1 MKLFKMISWRPSLAM
16 LVAASSASF
25 LAAAQ
30 SVKSPPRTKTVDV
43 VEKIH
48 GVAIADPY
56 RWLED
61 QNSPETRAWIEEQN
75 RYTES
80 LLNSLPWR
88 EPIRKRLEQ
97 LLRVDSIGIPIARGG
112 RYFFMKRRAEQNQA
126 AIYMREGPAGKDQV
140 LVDPNSMSPDQTVS
154 VNIVAVSDDGK
165 LLAYGTR
172 QGGEDEI
179 TITFMD
185 VDSRRELQDRMPKG
199 RYFGIAI
206 KPDKSGFYYS
216 RFGPQGSRV
225 YYHAMGSDPA
235 KDQEIF
241 GSGYGPGQIISAS
254 LSEDGRRLMISVSHG
269 ASGDHVEIYLQ
280 DLKAKGPM
288 VRITG
293 DLKAGFSGSI
303 AGDALYLRTN
313 WQAPN
318 WRIVAVDLADPAP
331 ERWRTIVPE
340 SSSVISGFSLAGG
353 KIFVNYVEN
362 VSSRIKVFDPSG
374 KHIRDIA
381 LPSLGSAS
389 GVFGR
394 WGDDEA
400 FYSFNSF
407 AQPATIYRYHISSGK
422 QEVWARINVPIE
434 SDQIEVKQV
443 WYESKDGTRV
453 PMFVVHRKGLKL
465 DGQRPTLLTGYG
477 GFNVSLL
484 PAFSARAALWVEN
497 GGVFAQPNLR
507 GGGEFGEKWH
517 REGMLDKKQNVF
529 DDFIAAAE
537 WLIKNGYTNP
547 SKLAISGGS
556 NGGLLVGAA
565 MTQRPEL
572 FQAVVCSYPLLDM
585 VRYHKFLVARFWV
598 PEYGSSED
606 PKQFEYIYR
615 YSPYHNVKKGTKYP
629 AVLFITGDADT
640 RVDPLH
646 ARKMTAL
653 MQASTGSDRPILL
666 HYDTKAGHSGGLPV
680 SKQIEDLTDELSF
693 LFWQLGFTN

>member
-1 MKLFKMISWRPSLAM
+1 MRPLSLGFERRLALM
-16 LVAASSASF
+16 LALAASASH

-30 SVKSPPRTKTVDV
+30 AVKSPPHTRTVEV
-43 VEKIH
+43 VETIH
-48 GVAIADPY
+48 GVTIADPY

-80 LLNSLPWR
+80 LLNQLPWR
-88 EPIRKRLEQ
+88 EQIRKRLEQ
-97 LLRVDSIGIPIARGG
+97 LLRIDTIGIPIARGG
-112 RYFFMKRRAEQNQA
+112 RYFFMKRRADQNQA
-126 AIYMREGPAGKDQV
+126 AIYMREGPTGKDQL
-140 LVDPNSMSPDQTVS
+140 LVDPNAMSPDQTVS
-154 VNIVAVSDDGK
+154 VNIVAISDDGK

-185 VDSRRELQDRMPKG
+185 VDSRKPLQDRMPRG

-241 GSGYGPGQIISAS
+241 GGGYGPGQIISAS
-254 LSEDGRRLMISVSHG
+254 LSEDGRYLVISVSHG
-269 ASGDHVEIYLQ
+269 ASGDRVEIYVQ
-280 DLKAKGPM
+280 DLSAKGPITP
-288 VRITG
+288 ITG
-293 DLKAGFSGSI
+293 DLKAGFSGGI
-303 AGDALYLRTN
+303 VGNILYLRTN

-318 WRIVAVDLADPAP
+318 WRIVAVKLDDPAP
-331 ERWRTIVPE
+331 ERWRTLVPE

-374 KHIRDIA
+374 KYIRDIA
-381 LPSLGSAS
+381 LPQLGSAS
-389 GVFGR
+389 GIIGR
-394 WGDDEA
+394 WKEDEA

-407 AQPATIYRYHISSGK
+407 AQPPTIYRYQISNNK
-422 QEVWARINVPIE
+422 QEVWARINIPIE
-434 SDQIEVKQV
+434 PDEIQVKQI

-453 PMFVVHRKGLKL
+453 PMFIVHRKGLKL

-477 GFNVSLL
+477 GFNISLL
-484 PAFSARAALWVEN
+484 PTFSARAALWVES

-517 REGMLDKKQNVF
+517 RDGMLDKKQNVF
-529 DDFIAAAE
+529 DDFIAAAQ

-606 PKQFEYIYR
+606 PKQFQYIYR
-615 YSPYHNVKKGTKYP
+615 YSPYHNVKKGVKYP

-653 MQASTGSDRPILL
+653 MQAWTGSDRPILL

-693 LFWQLGFTN
+693 LFWQLGFTT